1 MNAARDGDNQGS
13 VVDFAVQLQVMVIVL
28 LFAAL
33 WWFETRL
40 DKIEAKANRAVESV
54 ENIEDFIKPFL
65 KDESSWQKSEDQLKP
80 NQKLP

>member
-33 WWFETRL
+33 WWFESRL
-40 DKIEAKANRAVESV
+40 DKIEANANQAAESV
-54 ENIEDFIKPFL
+54 ENIEELIEPFL
-65 KDESSWQKSEDQLKP
+65 KDKTSWQQLQNP
-80 NQKLP
+80 LTERLGQ